1 MNWTYSKY
9 ENFRE
14 FANKDRFSAQA
25 LCDTLNLNFLYFRD
39 FDKQT
44 GYVDEWAFN
53 EIYVYPSIQDFA
65 LYYIHQAIVYVGIYP
80 NGVHCTIPEVDKYI
94 NLETFGNALLDNMNT
109 DCVQLLPN
117 GKIVILDCRR

>member
-9 ENFRE
+9 ENFRD

-53 EIYVYPSIQDFA
+53 EIYV
-65 LYYIHQAIVYVGIYP
+65 
-80 NGVHCTIPEVDKYI
+80 
-94 NLETFGNALLDNMNT
+94 
-109 DCVQLLPN
+109 
-117 GKIVILDCRR
+117 

>member
-1 MNWTYSKY
+1 MDSTYL
-9 ENFRE
+9 ECTNFRD

-65 LYYIHQAIVYVGIYP
+65 LEYIHQGLSYEGVYV
-80 NGVHCTIPEVDKYI
+80 NGAYCAIPVIDKYI
-94 NLETFGNALLDNMNT
+94 DLEVFGNVLLDELCA
-109 DCVQLLPN
+109 DCAQLLPN
-117 GKIVILDCRR
+117 GKVVVMNCKG